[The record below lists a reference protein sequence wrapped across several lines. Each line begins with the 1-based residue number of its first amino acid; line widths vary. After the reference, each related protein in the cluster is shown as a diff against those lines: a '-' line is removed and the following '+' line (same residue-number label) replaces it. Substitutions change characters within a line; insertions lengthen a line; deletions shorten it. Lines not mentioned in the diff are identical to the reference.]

1 LQEQTQTKSEEWF
14 DETKK
19 NQLEDLAGT
28 VTWSCTGGI
37 PVWACICK

>member
-1 LQEQTQTKSEEWF
+1 LLLPTLAVEFGLQEQTQTKSEEWF

-28 VTWSCTGGI
+28 VT
-37 PVWACICK
+37 